1 MSEPDGSRLRRSEI
15 QHRLPQRLR
24 DAARPMVTCAE
35 SDFDRTE
42 ISGTPYYLGV
52 RAALLRRIARRGAA
66 ACAWFSCGSRQHPR
80 EAQPLRRQESFG
92 KEHPMSS
99 RFFYQRVHVRI
110 RSSAQYFQIDITQQ
124 CSHRQQRGG
133 YLTVSES
140 VAVLLLVLLSVTPL
154 GAVTVAVSE
163 SDPLGAVGGIVPVAV

>member
-1 MSEPDGSRLRRSEI
+1 
-15 QHRLPQRLR
+15 
-24 DAARPMVTCAE
+24 
-35 SDFDRTE
+35 
-42 ISGTPYYLGV
+42 
-52 RAALLRRIARRGAA
+52 
-66 ACAWFSCGSRQHPR
+66 
-80 EAQPLRRQESFG
+80 
-92 KEHPMSS
+92 MSS

>member
-1 MSEPDGSRLRRSEI
+1 
-15 QHRLPQRLR
+15 
-24 DAARPMVTCAE
+24 
-35 SDFDRTE
+35 
-42 ISGTPYYLGV
+42 
-52 RAALLRRIARRGAA
+52 
-66 ACAWFSCGSRQHPR
+66 
-80 EAQPLRRQESFG
+80 
-92 KEHPMSS
+92 MSS

-154 GAVTVAVSE
+154 GAVTVPVSE
-163 SDPLGAVGGIVPVAV
+163 TVPFADGSIVPVAR

>member
-1 MSEPDGSRLRRSEI
+1 
-15 QHRLPQRLR
+15 
-24 DAARPMVTCAE
+24 MVTCAE
-35 SDFDRTE
+35 SDCARTE

-124 CSHRQQRGG
+124 CSHRQLRG

-154 GAVTVAVSE
+154 GAVTVPVSE
-163 SDPLGAVGGIVPVAV
+163 TVPFADGSIVPVAR